1 MCIITKYEEEDLFD
15 VLTDED
21 GNTIKFSNEVSAWR
35 YLELLCSDYDISS
48 EDFVENEAIEICRIH

>member
-1 MCIITKYEEEDLFD
+1 MWIITKYEEEDLFD

-35 YLELLCSDYDISS
+35 YLELLCYDYNISS
-48 EDFVENEAIEICRIH
+48 EDFVENESIEICRIH